1 MHAYLLQA
9 DKSELE
15 SELSTSRNSAEE
27 LASQLRM
34 ESDAYENRIR
44 ALNDRLTEMRA
55 LCDQQERQLEAQ
67 ADDVSQKQARVP
79 LSRPELLLLGLTWGD
94 VVWAENVHA
103 LEGLASRKRVAPAS
117 SPAAPASRVR
127 RSHFLRSTL
136 AAAPGL
142 LAHALVTKQ

>member
-67 ADDVSQKQARVP
+67 ADDVSQKQASVP
-79 LSRPELLLLGLTWGD
+79 ASHPESLLLGID
-94 VVWAENVHA
+94 
-103 LEGLASRKRVAPAS
+103 
-117 SPAAPASRVR
+117 
-127 RSHFLRSTL
+127 LR
-136 AAAPGL
+136 
-142 LAHALVTKQ
+142 

>member
-9 DKSELE
+9 EKSELE

-67 ADDVSQKQARVP
+67 ADDVSQKQASVP
-79 LSRPELLLLGLTWGD
+79 ASHPELLLLGIDLG
-94 VVWAENVHA
+94 
-103 LEGLASRKRVAPAS
+103 
-117 SPAAPASRVR
+117 
-127 RSHFLRSTL
+127 
-136 AAAPGL
+136 
-142 LAHALVTKQ
+142 